1 MRLLKPASPSPRPDE
16 FGLGFDFM
24 QPMILRRPLIG
35 AALVAFLSIHH
46 VQAGPRRG
54 PEEAGKPMTTHRD
67 LVAFFQEWRE
77 FQKPR
82 VVDGVPDYTAAS
94 MAAQRAALAETWKPR
109 LEAFDISGWTLPEQN
124 DYKIVKAELHGLD
137 FDHRVLKPW
146 FNDPSFYVMAFD
158 SESDVPAREG
168 AAHLAATDLWKY
180 TPPLSPAEAALLRQ
194 RLGVIPRVLDQ
205 ARVNLGG
212 DVRDLWVLGVRYAA
226 SQKEILG
233 AFARSVGTAHPDLAS
248 DATKAVAAFD
258 AFGAWLKEGLPRKKG
273 RAGIGVENYDWYMKN
288 VHLSPYTFAD
298 EVLLMERELS
308 RARAYL
314 ALVEHDNKSLP
325 PMAPIDTPAEFHR
338 LFGQGVTD
346 FMKFLESTDVM
357 AIKPWMEPALR
368 EREGGF
374 QKASERDFFAQIE
387 FRDPR
392 VMRCHGTHWFDRARA
407 THEPHPSLIRQTPS
421 LYNLW
426 DSRAEGLATAAEE
439 ILMGAG
445 LFDDHP
451 RSREL
456 VYILVANRAA
466 RGLAGLKV
474 HSGEL
479 NVDEA
484 RRFASSQTPRGWLI
498 EDGGTNWG
506 EQQLYLQQPGYGTSY
521 LTGKLQIEK
530 LMGDLA
536 QEQGPRFTLRRFFDD
551 FHAAGM
557 MPVSLIASEMR

>member
-1 MRLLKPASPSPRPDE
+1 MNRFFFVRAALPVVLAA
-16 FGLGFDFM
+16 
-24 QPMILRRPLIG
+24 G
-35 AALVAFLSIHH
+35 AAFAQTGAVTGERPKAMSSH
-46 VQAGPRRG
+46 Q
-54 PEEAGKPMTTHRD
+54 D
-67 LVAFFQEWRE
+67 LVVFFQEWRE

-82 VVDGVPDYTAAS
+82 VVNGVPDYTAAT
-94 MAAQRAALAETWKPR
+94 MAQQRDGLARSWQPR
-109 LEAFDISGWTLPEQN
+109 LAAIDPSKWTLADRN
-124 DYKIVKAELHGLD
+124 DYRIVEAELSGLD

-146 FNDPSFYVMAFD
+146 SNDPSFYVMAFD

-168 AAHLAATDLWKY
+168 PVHLAATDLWKY
-180 TPPLSPAEAALLRQ
+180 TPPLSSADASMLQA
-194 RLGVIPRVLDQ
+194 RLAVIPKVLDQ
-205 ARVNLGG
+205 ARLNLVG
-212 DVRDLWVLGVRYAA
+212 DVRDLWALGIRNAT
-226 SQKEILG
+226 SQKEILE
-233 AFARSVGTAHPDLAS
+233 AFAKSAQPANPETAAE
-248 DATKAVAAFD
+248 AMKGAAAFEG
-258 AFGAWLKEGLPRKKG
+258 FGSWLKERLPRKKG
-273 RAGIGVENYDWYMKN
+273 RAGVGIANYDWYMKH

-298 EVLLMERELS
+298 EGLLMERELS

-314 ALVEHDNKSLP
+314 ALAENDNRRLP
-325 PMAPIDTPAEFHR
+325 SAVPIDDAAEFHR

-346 FMKFLESTDVM
+346 FMKFIESTDVM
-357 AIKPWMEPALR
+357 AVKPWMDQALR

-374 QKASERDFFAQIE
+374 QPASERDFFAQIE
-387 FRDPR
+387 FHDPR

-407 THEPHPSLIRQTPS
+407 AHEPHPSLIRQTPS

-445 LFDDHP
+445 LFDDRP

-479 NVDEA
+479 TLDEA
-484 RRFASSQTPRGWLI
+484 RHFASANTPRSWLR
-498 EDGGTNWG
+498 EDGGTNWM

-536 QEQGPRFTLRRFFDD
+536 HEQGSKFSLRRFFDD
-551 FHAAGM
+551 FHATGM
-557 MPVSLIASEMR
+557 MPVALIAAEMRAAR

>member
-1 MRLLKPASPSPRPDE
+1 MTSFP
-16 FGLGFDFM
+16 LGALFM
-24 QPMILRRPLIG
+24 LALTAGAPGQARTQERSNPMN
-35 AALVAFLSIHH
+35 SH
-46 VQAGPRRG
+46 Q
-54 PEEAGKPMTTHRD
+54 D
-67 LVAFFQEWRE
+67 LVAFFKEWRE
-77 FQKPR
+77 FQKPPLAN
-82 VVDGVPDYTAAS
+82 GVPDYTAVA
-94 MAAQRAALAETWKPR
+94 MTKQRTALAQTWKPR
-109 LEAFDISGWTLPEQN
+109 LAAFSTSAWTLADRN
-124 DYKIVKAELHGLD
+124 DYRIVEAELNGLD
-137 FDHRVLKPW
+137 FDHRVLRPW
-146 FNDPSFYVMAFD
+146 ANDPSFYVMGFD

-168 AAHLAATDLWKY
+168 PVHLAATELWKF
-180 TPPLSPAEAALLRQ
+180 TPPLSAGDAVMLQA
-194 RLGVIPRVLDQ
+194 RLAVIPRVLDQ
-205 ARVNLGG
+205 ARANLVG
-212 DVRDLWVLGVRYAA
+212 DSHDLWTIGVRNAA
-226 SQKEILG
+226 AQKALFG
-233 AFARSVGTAHPDLAS
+233 DFAKSVESAHPGLA
-248 DATKAVAAFD
+248 AEAMKAAVAFE
-258 AFGAWLKEGLPRKKG
+258 AFGAWLKERLPGKKG
-273 RAGIGVENYDWYMKN
+273 KAGIGIANYDWYMKH

-314 ALVEHDNKSLP
+314 ALAENDNRKLP
-325 PMAPIDTPAEFHR
+325 AASTIDGAEEFHR

-346 FMKFLESTDVM
+346 FMKFLESSDAM
-357 AIKPWMEPALR
+357 AIRPWMDQALR

-374 QKASERDFFAQIE
+374 QPPGERDFFAQIE
-387 FRDPR
+387 FHDPR

-407 THEPHPSLIRQTPS
+407 AHEPHPSFIRQTPS

-445 LFDDHP
+445 LFDDRP

-479 NVDEA
+479 NVDQA
-484 RRFASSQTPRGWLI
+484 RRFASANTPRGWLL
-498 EDGGTNWG
+498 EDGGTNWM

-536 QEQGPRFTLRRFFDD
+536 HEQGKAFSLRRFFDD

-557 MPVSLIASEMR
+557 MPVALIASEMRAASKP

>member
-1 MRLLKPASPSPRPDE
+1 MT
-16 FGLGFDFM
+16 M
-24 QPMILRRPLIG
+24 RPLFH
-35 AALVAFLSIHH
+35 AALILAAA
-46 VQAGPRRG
+46 AGATTQERP
-54 PEEAGKPMTTHRD
+54 KPMTSHED
-67 LVAFFQEWRE
+67 LLTFFQEWRE

-82 VVDGVPDYTAAS
+82 VVDGVPDYTAAA
-94 MAAQRAALAETWKPR
+94 MAKQRSALAQTWKPR
-109 LEAFDISGWTLPEQN
+109 LAAMHTSAWTLAERN
-124 DYKIVKAELHGLD
+124 DHRIVEAELNGLD
-137 FDHRVLKPW
+137 FDHRVLRPW
-146 FNDPSFYVMAFD
+146 ANDPSFYVMGLD

-168 AAHLAATDLWKY
+168 PVHLAATDLWKFA
-180 TPPLSPAEAALLRQ
+180 PPLSAADASMLQ
-194 RLGVIPRVLDQ
+194 ARLAPIPRILDQ
-205 ARVNLGG
+205 AHANLVG
-212 DVRDLWVLGVRYAA
+212 DSHDLWMIGVRNAA
-226 SQKEILG
+226 SQKELFE
-233 AFARSVGTAHPDLAS
+233 AFAKSLRPAHPALAS
-248 DATKAVAAFD
+248 EALKAAAAFEG
-258 AFGAWLKEGLPRKKG
+258 FGAWLKERLPQKKG
-273 RAGIGVENYDWYMKN
+273 KAGVGIANYDWYTKY
-288 VHLSPYTFAD
+288 VHLSPYSFAD

-314 ALVEHDNKSLP
+314 ALAENHNKKLP
-325 PMAPIDTPAEFHR
+325 PVSPIESAEEFHR
-338 LFGQGVTD
+338 LFGEGVTD
-346 FMKFLESTDVM
+346 FMKFLEANDVM
-357 AIKPWMEPALR
+357 AIRLWMDQALR

-374 QKASERDFFAQIE
+374 QPANERDFFAQIE

-392 VMRCHGTHWFDRARA
+392 VMRAHGTHWFDRARA
-407 THEPHPSLIRQTPS
+407 AHEPHRSLIRQTAS

-445 LFDDHP
+445 LFADRP

-479 NVDEA
+479 TVDEA
-484 RRFASSQTPRGWLI
+484 RHFASANTPRGWLL
-498 EDGGTNWG
+498 EDGGTNWM

-536 QEQGPRFTLRRFFDD
+536 HEQGFKFSLRRFFDD

-557 MPVSLIASEMR
+557 MPVALVASELHGSSR

>member
-1 MRLLKPASPSPRPDE
+1 MTNSYLGALLMLA
-16 FGLGFDFM
+16 LTA
-24 QPMILRRPLIG
+24 G
-35 AALVAFLSIHH
+35 AA
-46 VQAGPRRG
+46 GPQGQGRTQERS
-54 PEEAGKPMTTHRD
+54 KPMNTHQD
-67 LVAFFQEWRE
+67 LVAFFKEWRE
-77 FQKPR
+77 FQKPPLA
-82 VVDGVPDYTAAS
+82 DGVPDYTAAA
-94 MAAQRAALAETWKPR
+94 MARQRRALDQVWKPR
-109 LEAFDISGWTLPEQN
+109 LAAFDTAAWTLADRN
-124 DYKIVKAELHGLD
+124 DYRIVEAELNGLD
-137 FDHRVLKPW
+137 FDHRVLRPW
-146 FNDPSFYVMAFD
+146 ANDPSFYVMGFD

-168 AAHLAATDLWKY
+168 PVHLAATDLWKY
-180 TPPLSPAEAALLRQ
+180 SPPLSSADASMLQ
-194 RLGVIPRVLDQ
+194 GRLAVIPRVLEQ
-205 ARVNLGG
+205 ARLNLVG
-212 DVRDLWVLGVRYAA
+212 DGHDLWMIGVRNAA
-226 SQKEILG
+226 SQKALFETFAG
-233 AFARSVGTAHPDLAS
+233 AARAAHPDLAAAAAKA
-248 DATKAVAAFD
+248 ATAFEG
-258 AFGAWLKEGLPRKKG
+258 FRAWLEERLPAKKG
-273 RAGIGVENYDWYMKN
+273 KAGIGIANYDWYMKH
-288 VHLSPYTFAD
+288 VHMSPYTFAD

-314 ALVEHDNKSLP
+314 ALVENENRKLP
-325 PMAPIDTPAEFHR
+325 PASTIENAEQFHR

-346 FMKFLESTDVM
+346 FMKFLESNDVM
-357 AIKPWMEPALR
+357 AIRPWMDQALR

-374 QKASERDFFAQIE
+374 QAASERDFFAQIE

-407 THEPHPSLIRQTPS
+407 AHEPHPSPIRQTPS

-445 LFDDHP
+445 LFADRP

-456 VYILVANRAA
+456 VYVLVANRAA

-479 NVDEA
+479 TVDEA
-484 RRFASSQTPRGWLI
+484 RRFASANTPRGWLL
-498 EDGGTNWG
+498 EGGGTNWG

-536 QEQGPRFTLRRFFDD
+536 HQQGSKFSLRKFFDD

-557 MPVSLIASEMR
+557 MPVALIAAEMRASAAR

>member
-1 MRLLKPASPSPRPDE
+1 MSKYVHL
-16 FGLGFDFM
+16 
-24 QPMILRRPLIG
+24 
-35 AALVAFLSIHH
+35 AAAFLLAVTARPAHA
-46 VQAGPRRG
+46 QGKPRTQ
-54 PEEAGKPMTTHRD
+54 EAGKPMNSHQD
-67 LVAFFQEWRE
+67 LVTYFKEWRE
-77 FQKPR
+77 FQKPPLA
-82 VVDGVPDYTAAS
+82 DGVPDYTAAA
-94 MAAQRAALAETWKPR
+94 MAKQRAALAQTWKPR
-109 LEAFDISGWTLPEQN
+109 LAAMNTSAWTLAERN
-124 DYKIVKAELHGLD
+124 DYRIVEAELNGLD
-137 FDHRVLKPW
+137 FDHRVLRPW
-146 FNDPSFYVMAFD
+146 ANDPSFYVMGLD

-168 AAHLAATDLWKY
+168 PVHLAATDLWKY
-180 TPPLSPAEAALLRQ
+180 VPPLSTPDVSLLQ
-194 RLGVIPRVLDQ
+194 ARLAVIPRVLDQ
-205 ARVNLGG
+205 ARANLVG
-212 DVRDLWVLGVRYAA
+212 DSHDLWVIGVRNAA
-226 SQKEILG
+226 AQKEL
-233 AFARSVGTAHPDLAS
+233 FASFAKSVRPAHPDLANE
-248 DATKAVAAFD
+248 AVKAAAAFD
-258 AFGAWLKEGLPRKKG
+258 GFGAWLKERLPLKKG
-273 RAGIGVENYDWYMKN
+273 KAGIGIANYDWYMKN

-314 ALVEHDNKSLP
+314 ALAENDNQKLP
-325 PMAPIDTPAEFHR
+325 KAATIDSADEFHR

-346 FMKFLESTDVM
+346 FMKFLESNDVM
-357 AIKPWMEPALR
+357 AIKPWMDQALR

-374 QKASERDFFAQIE
+374 QSASERDFFAQIE

-392 VMRCHGTHWFDRARA
+392 VMRAHGTHWFDRARA
-407 THEPHPSLIRQTPS
+407 AHEPHPSLIRQTPS

-445 LFDDHP
+445 LFADRP

-479 NVDEA
+479 NLDEA
-484 RRFASSQTPRGWLI
+484 RHFASINTPRGWLL
-498 EDGGTNWG
+498 EGGGTNWM

-536 QEQGPRFTLRRFFDD
+536 HEQGSKFSLRRFFDD

-557 MPVSLIASEMR
+557 MPVVLIASEMRAGSPRQP